1 MVSLVQCRRSWHP
14 RRRSICE
21 LLQRHDL
28 QFKTFDI
35 RATDTMAVKIG
46 ETIVMVGEQRI
57 VGRYMHLWQLIDGQL
72 LLTRDMYHVLA
83 AE

>member
-1 MVSLVQCRRSWHP
+1 
-14 RRRSICE
+14 
-21 LLQRHDL
+21 
-28 QFKTFDI
+28 
-35 RATDTMAVKIG
+35 MAVEIG